1 MIQDGNNTFKEVYT
15 SVANVIKQQDAP
27 GMQLY
32 SEAVDK
38 LDKVIQGVASK
49 KKAAAAAAK
58 PTQRKAVTNDAVQLL
73 ADAVLAKEMFE
84 TSVDDL
90 VTTAKAAGYS
100 VRVEIGDIKNVDRVI
115 QKGLFVSLRGLG
127 LKKEVPPDVSGVL
140 DVVRAMITC
149 DTMDDAAGI
158 IETLLQMAKDGKLVV
173 VRLKERTLET

>member
-115 QKGLFVSLRGLG
+115 QKGLFVFKGVE
-127 LKKEVPPDVSGVL
+127 LKKGVPPDVSGVL

-149 DTMDDAAGI
+149 DTMDDAAA
-158 IETLLQMAKDGKLVV
+158 TY
-173 VRLKERTLET
+173 